1 MSLDIETMIG
11 WPRMQSAIEAV
22 KAAQTQ
28 VDADRAA
35 AEDAQAT
42 LAAKN
47 AALTSSTDALTRAQ
61 AELVAAMDA
70 LTREM
75 CAAAQAQSA
84 VELPTPG
91 PSTEKPQATATTGV
105 I

>member
-1 MSLDIETMIG
+1 MSLDIETMNS

-22 KAAQTQ
+22 QAAQTQ

-42 LAAKN
+42 LAVKN
-47 AALTSSTDALTRAQ
+47 AALASSTDALTRAQ
-61 AELVAAMDA
+61 AELDASMDA
-70 LTREM
+70 LTQEM
-75 CAAAQAQSA
+75 RAAAQSQSA

-91 PSTEKPQATATTGV
+91 PATASPVNPQSTGV
-105 I
+105 M